1 MLNLDGAIFFFLL
14 LFFYPKES
22 GSIIS
27 ETEDLPYSSGEIL
40 QLQLALTVGIEISA
54 FLFFKPNYSRVLP
67 LLVHAQ
73 GNLPLSTA

>member
-1 MLNLDGAIFFFLL
+1 MGQYFFFNY
-14 LFFYPKES
+14 FFIQRNLEAL
-22 GSIIS
+22 S
-27 ETEDLPYSSGEIL
+27 ETEDLPYSSGEVL
-40 QLQLALTVGIEISA
+40 QLQLAVAVGIEIPA

>member
-1 MLNLDGAIFFFLL
+1 MGQYFFFNY
-14 LFFYPKES
+14 FFIQRSLEAL
-22 GSIIS
+22 S

-40 QLQLALTVGIEISA
+40 QLQLAVTVGIEIPA